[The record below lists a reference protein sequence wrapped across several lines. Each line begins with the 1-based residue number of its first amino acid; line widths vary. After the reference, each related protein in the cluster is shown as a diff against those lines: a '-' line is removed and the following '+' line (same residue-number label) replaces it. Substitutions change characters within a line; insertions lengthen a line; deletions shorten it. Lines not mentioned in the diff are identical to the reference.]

1 MLLFVLFIIII
12 KEQNNRALAWWK
24 IRFARLTRYT
34 KQFLMIWTENLMIG
48 NESSDFRWLLAHAV
62 KLSHSRKEKPK
73 SLIWCAL
80 MMIASPVCDLFKRD
94 KYQLFSWCVSCHR
107 SIHLIFFFLFCFFFL
122 FWGPFRPFCIISI
135 EIFTPH
141 FEIYFSYRYAFFG
154 SVSLSLSF
162 TRVH

>member
-1 MLLFVLFIIII
+1 
-12 KEQNNRALAWWK
+12 
-24 IRFARLTRYT
+24 
-34 KQFLMIWTENLMIG
+34 MIG

-107 SIHLIFFFLFCFFFL
+107 SIHLIFFFVFCFFSCF
-122 FWGPFRPFCIISI
+122 GARSG
-135 EIFTPH
+135 H
-141 FEIYFSYRYAFFG
+141 FVSYR
-154 SVSLSLSF
+154 SKSLHHISKSIFLIVTHSLVQCRFRSHSLVF
-162 TRVH
+162 IKEKKNKISLFMA